1 MHQAKEVLLKLK
13 YCNSHHITN
22 FKYIFSLTY
31 MYNPHFCLLC
41 LPVFT
46 FHFHLHLTSKFWSWS
61 LQDLGVHWKL
71 LFYTEGG
78 EREIWQT
85 NHLCPTMIIKITQG
99 QKVEKFVT
107 SHFPAANMPICKIFW
122 LLGTCINLNLKGCA
136 NSGIKH
142 KLFLH

>member
-61 LQDLGVHWKL
+61 LQDLGVHKKL

-78 EREIWQT
+78 EREI
-85 NHLCPTMIIKITQG
+85 
-99 QKVEKFVT
+99 
-107 SHFPAANMPICKIFW
+107 
-122 LLGTCINLNLKGCA
+122 
-136 NSGIKH
+136 
-142 KLFLH
+142 